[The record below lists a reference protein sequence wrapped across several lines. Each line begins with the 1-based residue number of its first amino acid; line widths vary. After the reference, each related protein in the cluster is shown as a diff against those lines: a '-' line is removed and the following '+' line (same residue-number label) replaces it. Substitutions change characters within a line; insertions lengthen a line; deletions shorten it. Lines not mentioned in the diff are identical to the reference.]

1 MEWIYNG
8 RKFEPPK
15 DFSPDTYYGFVY
27 QITNRGTDKK
37 YIGKKFFWKKKTL
50 PPLKG
55 KKRKRRSLVE
65 SDWRDYYGSSANLN
79 EDVQEMGKDVFHR
92 EILYLGKAKGDLAY
106 MEAKL
111 QFEKEVLLRDDY
123 YNGIIQI
130 RIGGNSVK
138 HLK

>member
-1 MEWIYNG
+1 MIKKNFYFLLIVVFINFFFLPV
-8 RKFEPPK
+8 K
-15 DFSPDTYYGFVY
+15 SDTLF
-27 QITNRGTDKK
+27 
-37 YIGKKFFWKKKTL
+37 
-50 PPLKG
+50 
-55 KKRKRRSLVE
+55 
-65 SDWRDYYGSSANLN
+65 
-79 EDVQEMGKDVFHR
+79 EMGKDVFHR

>member
-1 MEWIYNG
+1 MLGYANKIHDLT
-8 RKFEPPK
+8 K
-15 DFSPDTYYGFVY
+15 S
-27 QITNRGTDKK
+27 KK
-37 YIGKKFFWKKKTL
+37 IK
-50 PPLKG
+50 
-55 KKRKRRSLVE
+55 
-65 SDWRDYYGSSANLN
+65 NL
-79 EDVQEMGKDVFHR
+79 FT
-92 EILYLGKAKGDLAY
+92 GDLAY